1 MNKSQSSVRPFA
13 LALGGLPLAAAA
25 ALALTFH
32 AVAEPAV
39 AIPAPAVNAPTAT
52 NVETA
57 VLAGGCFWGVQ
68 GVFQHVK
75 GVISAVSGYSGGSKS
90 TASYETV
97 SGGRTG
103 HAESVR
109 IRFDPHTV
117 SYGKIL
123 QIYFSVVTD
132 PTERDRQGPDVGH
145 QYRSEIFTTGAEQ
158 RKVAQAY
165 IAQLDKAH
173 VFSRPIVTTVAP
185 LKGFYPAEAYHQNY
199 ATLHPRNP
207 YIAYNDLPKI
217 ANLKQVFPAYYRAKP
232 TLVNVASATP

>member
-1 MNKSQSSVRPFA
+1 MNNSRNRARPVAF
-13 LALGGLPLAAAA
+13 ALGGLSLAAAA
-25 ALALTFH
+25 ALSLTFH

-39 AIPAPAVNAPTAT
+39 KVPAPVVDAPPATA
-52 NVETA
+52 VETI

-75 GVISAVSGYSGGSKS
+75 GVISAESGYSGGSKS
-90 TASYETV
+90 TASYEIV

-123 QIYFSVVTD
+123 QIYFSVVTN
-132 PTERDRQGPDVGH
+132 PTERDRQGPDVGT
-145 QYRSEIFTTGAEQ
+145 QYRSEIFTSNAGQ

-173 VFSRPIVTTVAP
+173 VFPRPIVTTVAP
-185 LKGFYPAEAYHQNY
+185 LKGFYPAEGYHQNF
-199 ATLHPRNP
+199 ATLHPGNP

-217 ANLKQVFPAYYRAKP
+217 ANLKQVFPAFYRSKP
-232 TLVNVASATP
+232 TLVNVASATH